1 MKNQVHKRV
10 NKDKHYLKAVINN
23 LVICGTVMGI
33 NHIPGYKDI
42 FDIFQ
47 WIMYQATKVLSIYSN
62 EQSVQNI
69 KKWN

>member
-47 WIMYQATKVLSIYSN
+47 RAECSEHKEMKLEN
-62 EQSVQNI
+62 N
-69 KKWN
+69 K